1 MDKMTNEEKLNQ
13 IIKAD
18 LGWTRDQYVEK
29 YPGFSSEEYDKLI
42 NKGEANE
49 PSRKSILSFTKADD

>member
-1 MDKMTNEEKLNQ
+1 MTNEEKLNQ

-29 YPGFSSEEYDKLI
+29 YPGFSSEDYDKLT

-49 PSRKSILSFTKADD
+49 PSRKSIFGTTKADK